1 MKFLVNFFFV
11 VNNYLFI
18 VYNNF
23 NKYLFLFNIFNEVFY
38 YMDATDRKILNLLQT
53 DASLTVKEIAA
64 QIPLSVTPCWKRI
77 QKLEAG
83 GFIQGRVALLNPR
96 KVNAAV
102 TVFVAIKTDQHTRE
116 WIERF
121 AVAVHD
127 LPEVMEIY
135 RMSGEIDYLLRVAV
149 SSIEAYDRFYKKLVD
164 RIELSN
170 VTSSFAMEQM
180 KYTTALPINVTE

>member
-1 MKFLVNFFFV
+1 
-11 VNNYLFI
+11 
-18 VYNNF
+18 
-23 NKYLFLFNIFNEVFY
+23 
-38 YMDATDRKILNLLQT
+38 MDSTDRKILQLLQT
-53 DASLTVKEIAA
+53 DASLTVREIAD

-77 QKLEAG
+77 QKLEEG
-83 GFIQGRVALLNPR
+83 GYIRGRVALLDP
-96 KVNAAV
+96 KLVNANV
-102 TVFVAIKTDQHTRE
+102 TVFVAIKTNQHTRE

-121 AVAVHD
+121 ATAVAD
-127 LPEVMEIY
+127 LPEVMETY

-180 KYTTALPINVTE
+180 KYTTALPINLGE